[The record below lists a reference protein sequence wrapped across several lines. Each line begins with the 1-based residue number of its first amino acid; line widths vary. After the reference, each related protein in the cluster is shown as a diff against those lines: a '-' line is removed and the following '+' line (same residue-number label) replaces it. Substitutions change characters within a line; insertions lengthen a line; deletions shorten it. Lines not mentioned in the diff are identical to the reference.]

1 MLNLFKKILTILILT
16 CTTATVHAEEVFS
29 HAVLKLL
36 DDPRIEEAWSQVI
49 TTQEEWEDFYNQPL
63 VYMSFLE
70 GNVPTAPIL
79 DFENYQVLAG
89 GLGMQSH
96 GGAFLTV
103 ETVQELENSISVHVL
118 LVRPGPDCTLPAV
131 ISYPS
136 TAILIKKT
144 DKPFS
149 FSVSNLVDECSVP
162 EETTTSDASPDVNI
176 LINSDNQ
183 PTLSNIE

>member
-1 MLNLFKKILTILILT
+1 MLNLCKKMLTIVILTF
-16 CTTATVHAEEVFS
+16 TATTVHANDAFS
-29 HAVLKLL
+29 HAVLSLL
-36 DDPRIEEAWSQVI
+36 DDPRNEEAWSMVI
-49 TTQEEWEDFYNQPL
+49 NSQEDWESFYNQPL
-63 VYMSFLE
+63 AYMSFLA
-70 GNVPTAPIL
+70 GTIPTAPVL
-79 DFENYQVLAG
+79 DFENYQILAG

-149 FSVSNLVDECSVP
+149 FSVSNLIDECTVP
-162 EETTTSDASPDVNI
+162 EEATTTDESPDVNI
-176 LINSDNQ
+176 LIDPDNQ
-183 PTLSNIE
+183 LALPNVE